1 MIKCKGHTCLSKR
14 LNEKIGSACSDSNL
28 TPIWHLKVWTY
39 LRMEKKTNIMK
50 HIKTNQIEFFLI
62 PVHISK
68 CFQLRVVFRFNYFIL
83 NKFILKKAE

>member
-1 MIKCKGHTCLSKR
+1 MQRPYLLVQR

-62 PVHISK
+62 PVYISK
-68 CFQLRVVFRFNYFIL
+68 VFSAQGCFQI
-83 NKFILKKAE
+83 